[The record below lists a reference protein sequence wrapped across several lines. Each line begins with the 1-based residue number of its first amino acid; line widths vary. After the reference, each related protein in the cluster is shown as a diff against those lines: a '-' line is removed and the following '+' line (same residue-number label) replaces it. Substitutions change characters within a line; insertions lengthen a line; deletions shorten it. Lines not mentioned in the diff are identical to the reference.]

1 MNIVA
6 AHHQMWM
13 WLSLFY
19 DSLKITHHLLI
30 CNSIPDYLHTVQ
42 HVCAVT
48 CQCCLHVQAEDWFRE
63 GSKLLL
69 TIARKSTTVKLPEEA
84 TQLLNEVEIFLKPG
98 ETRQDER
105 IREISK
111 LAVELYGKQTC
122 CMQLL
127 NR

>member
-1 MNIVA
+1 
-6 AHHQMWM
+6 
-13 WLSLFY
+13 
-19 DSLKITHHLLI
+19 
-30 CNSIPDYLHTVQ
+30 
-42 HVCAVT
+42 
-48 CQCCLHVQAEDWFRE
+48 
-63 GSKLLL
+63 LLL

-111 LAVELYGKQTC
+111 LAVELYGKQTY

-127 NR
+127 NG

>member
-1 MNIVA
+1 
-6 AHHQMWM
+6 
-13 WLSLFY
+13 
-19 DSLKITHHLLI
+19 
-30 CNSIPDYLHTVQ
+30 
-42 HVCAVT
+42 
-48 CQCCLHVQAEDWFRE
+48 
-63 GSKLLL
+63 
-69 TIARKSTTVKLPEEA
+69 VKLPEEA

-111 LAVELYGKQTC
+111 LAVELYGKQTY

>member
-1 MNIVA
+1 
-6 AHHQMWM
+6 MWH
-13 WLSLFY
+13 SLFC
-19 DSLKITHHLLI
+19 DSLKVSHLLLI
-30 CNSIPDYLHTVQ
+30 CNSIPDYLYTVQ
-42 HVCAVT
+42 HVCT
-48 CQCCLHVQAEDWFRE
+48 IICKCCLHVQAEEWFHE

-111 LAVELYGKQTC
+111 LAVELYGKQTYC
-122 CMQLL
+122 TQLL

>member
-1 MNIVA
+1 M
-6 AHHQMWM
+6 
-13 WLSLFY
+13 
-19 DSLKITHHLLI
+19 I
-30 CNSIPDYLHTVQ
+30 CK
-42 HVCAVT
+42 
-48 CQCCLHVQAEDWFRE
+48 CCLNVQAEEWFRE

-111 LAVELYGKQTC
+111 LAVELYGKQTY

-127 NR
+127 NT